1 MCVWRFLWSM
11 WRHSFWRTHQ
21 GPSDR
26 SVRPGR
32 FLPQQPSQPG
42 QQSVW
47 KSDSGPRKLGAK
59 EWKKKNQINLARQL
73 IFKIQLLKME
83 QPSNLLL
90 TNLEYYTEY
99 SENFIYL
106 DFFLKL
112 KKKMNKYMYINYAW
126 SNIYLKNFSSVRPK
140 NMFLEKSEWCY
151 TRKMLLHSL
160 T

>member
-1 MCVWRFLWSM
+1 
-11 WRHSFWRTHQ
+11 
-21 GPSDR
+21 
-26 SVRPGR
+26 
-32 FLPQQPSQPG
+32 
-42 QQSVW
+42 
-47 KSDSGPRKLGAK
+47 
-59 EWKKKNQINLARQL
+59 
-73 IFKIQLLKME
+73 ME

-140 NMFLEKSEWCY
+140 NMFMEKSEWCY
-151 TRKMLLHSL
+151 TMKMLLHSL
-160 T
+160 TWLPFKKK